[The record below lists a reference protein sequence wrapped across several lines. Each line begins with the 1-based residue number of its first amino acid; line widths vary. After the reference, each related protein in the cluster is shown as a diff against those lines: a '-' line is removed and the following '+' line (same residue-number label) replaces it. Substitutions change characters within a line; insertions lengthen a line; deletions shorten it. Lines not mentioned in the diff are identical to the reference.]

1 LAEPGTTRVILDC
14 DTANEID
21 DQFAIAYALGC
32 PDLDVIAVVS
42 VHDTMAHGVDSVEIY
57 QEEAE
62 RVVALCG
69 AGGRIPCVR
78 GAAAPM
84 EDKDTPVPSA
94 GLDLLIEEA
103 RSAPYTLLATGPA
116 TDIASFVLTAPELR
130 DRVRIVWAGGFPDEQ
145 TWQLHKFG
153 ELNARADIAAWRRL
167 FEDPIELVQ
176 LPGWPGVAKVVVEWR
191 DCVTR
196 LRSLARPAADY
207 LAELTEAYAVR
218 RGFDLDMD
226 SARGQE
232 KVLWDIVNVAFLRV
246 PEAVRLEKRAL
257 PTLDAAGAGDWSRPG
272 RVVPVAIDVDAQPV
286 LEDMWAALEAL
297 PRAQR

>member
-1 LAEPGTTRVILDC
+1 VTTRVILDC

-21 DQFAIAYALGC
+21 DQFAIAYALGS
-32 PDLDVIAVVS
+32 PNLDVVAVVS
-42 VHDTMAHGVDSVEIY
+42 VHDTMVHGAGSVELY

-69 AGGRIPCVR
+69 ADGRVHCVR

-84 EDKDTPVPSA
+84 EDKHSPVPSA

-103 RSAPYTLLATGPA
+103 RRAPFTLLATGPA

-130 DRVRIVWAGGFPDEQ
+130 DRVRVLWAGGFPDEE
-145 TWQLHKFG
+145 TWQLYKFG
-153 ELNARADIAAWRRL
+153 ELNARADIASWRRL

-176 LPGWPGVAKVVVEWR
+176 LPGWPGVAKVTVEWR
-191 DCVTR
+191 DCVER
-196 LRSLARPAADY
+196 LRSLARPACEY
-207 LAELTEAYAVR
+207 LAEITEKYAAR

-226 SARGQE
+226 STRGQE
-232 KVLWDIVNVAFLRV
+232 KVLWDIVNVAFLCV
-246 PEAVRLEKRAL
+246 PDAIHLEERAL

-272 RVVPVAIDVDAQPV
+272 RVVPIAIDVDPQPV
-286 LEDMWAALEAL
+286 LDDMWTALAQL
-297 PRAQR
+297 PGAKT